1 MGAIKK
7 LVFAGG
13 LVLLSSLSMAAPVA
27 VDPGSTFV
35 LKMVKP
41 IELNASVGSVT
52 SAPTTCSSRTIMW
65 SGSASCSASV
75 PAMSNGS
82 TRTLNDTT
90 GKIGSATVSCNAAS
104 NAITVSGGSSCTDPV
119 AVGNRPCSAQAV
131 NWGACTASAPAR
143 NHGQNSSISDS
154 TAPSTGSATFTCN
167 DSSFVYSSGN
177 CSTAATTCTNKA
189 VNWSVA
195 GNACSALSGVTN
207 DGANKTVSNTASN
220 GNTGNATFTC
230 TASSDT
236 YSLVGSPTCA
246 PPPATACTSQTLG
259 WNVGGTSC
267 SSNSGSVNNGVTT
280 TLASTNGNS
289 GSAQFTCNASTNTFS
304 QTGTPTC
311 AVPPPSSCTSQSKTW
326 GTAPSDCAALT
337 GTTTNGASRTISNTA
352 SNGNSGSAT
361 YVCNAGTNTYTV
373 SGTPTCSQPA
383 PSACTSQTKSWGTAP
398 ANCSAVTGATN
409 NSVSKTVANTLNAN
423 SGSATY
429 VCNAATDTYTVSGT
443 PTCSQPAPTSCTSQT
458 KTWGTA
464 PANCSAATGAT
475 SNSVSKTIS
484 NTLNA
489 NNGSATFVCNASTDT
504 YTVSGTPVCNQPIK
518 KCSNKEVVWSRKG
531 TCRAFTGTPDSGQT
545 VFVEAVKNSGNKWM
559 IGNARFLCNG
569 DSDTYTQV
577 DTDDIFCGE
586 RNHVVS
592 RNIVSTSAEGDVFA
606 SGLCAV
612 YSDQK
617 IRCWGLGA
625 GYKSETNEQ
634 LLGIGYAIV
643 PYRDK
648 MDFVDR
654 VVMSAADARSTCIV
668 NTSGGVKCRGKVYW
682 NSTELIDFTSASG
695 LESGVKKIA
704 MAEETICSIKNDN
717 NLYCMG
723 NGLRGQL
730 GNRSTDDASTAVR
743 ATVITEPVLDVA
755 VGHGYTCVVLSGGKV
770 KCWGEGR
777 NGQLG
782 NNTFSSSLEAVDVVG
797 LSSGAS
803 KIFAAGGNTCVIM
816 TTGAVKCWGVCN
828 MSSCGTGVNGNQ
840 SRPVDVASLPSG
852 VLKVSISR
860 DGNEAC
866 SLMSDGKVKCWGEG
880 SVVNYTGS
888 RSSDANGRARA
899 DPIIGLSG
907 TAVDISNNFGSVMC
921 AVIDDGT
928 AQCWGD
934 DGGQGGIN
942 YGTDRRSQVNVG
954 QVMTPVYQG
963 D

>member
-177 CSTAATTCTNKA
+177 CSTAATTCTNKT
-189 VNWSVA
+189 VNWSVG
-195 GNACSALSGVTN
+195 GNACGALSGVTN

-220 GNTGNATFTC
+220 GNTGNATFSC

-267 SSNSGSVNNGVTT
+267 ASNSGSVNDGVTT

-423 SGSATY
+423 TGSATY
-429 VCNAATDTYTVSGT
+429 TCNAATDTYTVSGT
-443 PTCSQPAPTSCTSQT
+443 PTCS
-458 KTWGTA
+458 A
-464 PANCSAATGAT
+464 PARTTCSARTVTWVGSRGRSCSASYPESGDG
-475 SNSVSKTIS
+475 STIRVDKK
-484 NTLNA
+484 NTFFGSDDMI
-489 NNGSATFVCNASTDT
+489 GSANYTCNASTDT
-504 YTVSGTPVCNQPIK
+504 LSVSDAKCFLDVVRGSSVGGRLDAAGNSSAFESYGWGANKNGELSDGFGTYVDRLFPSHRQYREYGMGGGGGCDFYGFCWGQNATGQL
-518 KCSNKEVVWSRKG
+518 G
-531 TCRAFTGTPDSGQT
+531 TG
-545 VFVEAVKNSGNKWM
+545 
-559 IGNARFLCNG
+559 
-569 DSDTYTQV
+569 
-577 DTDDIFCGE
+577 
-586 RNHVVS
+586 
-592 RNIVSTSAEGDVFA
+592 STSPTKSDKPLAINWTNESGPLARAVMGGGGGCA
-606 SGLCAV
+606 STDTNLKQD
-612 YSDQK
+612 YTSTF
-617 IRCWGLGA
+617 CWGRG
-625 GYKSETNEQ
+625 
-634 LLGIGYAIV
+634 
-643 PYRDK
+643 
-648 MDFVDR
+648 
-654 VVMSAADARSTCIV
+654 
-668 NTSGGVKCRGKVYW
+668 TS
-682 NSTELIDFTSASG
+682 
-695 LESGVKKIA
+695 
-704 MAEETICSIKNDN
+704 
-717 NLYCMG
+717 
-723 NGLRGQL
+723 GQL
-730 GNRSTDDASTAVR
+730 GNGLMTDQLAIQNTGRYMPYLAGGRSHFCGIEDNGTA
-743 ATVITEPVLDVA
+743 
-755 VGHGYTCVVLSGGKV
+755 Y
-770 KCWGEGR
+770 CWGFNG

-782 NNTFSSSLEAVDVVG
+782 DGTRANKSIPTKVNTNLLFIVGSIKSEDDFTCAGVGNADSQDVYCWGAGDRGQIGNATNADSTTPKKVTDGVFLSSLKFQLGSLASGLDVG
-797 LSSGAS
+797 S
-803 KIFAAGGNTCVIM
+803 KHACAIAT
-816 TTGAVKCWGVCN
+816 
-828 MSSCGTGVNGNQ
+828 
-840 SRPVDVASLPSG
+840 
-852 VLKVSISR
+852 
-860 DGNEAC
+860 DGR
-866 SLMSDGKVKCWGEG
+866 L
-880 SVVNYTGS
+880 Y
-888 RSSDANGRARA
+888 
-899 DPIIGLSG
+899 
-907 TAVDISNNFGSVMC
+907 
-921 AVIDDGT
+921 
-928 AQCWGD
+928 CWGD
-934 DGGQGGIN
+934 NTFGQLGNGTFGGSSNVARVVDASAAVGGTNYTWFDVEVGLNHSCGIVSVQNITSSNKYPMSGLVLCWGNNSVGQLGQGDTIN
-942 YGTDRRSQVNVG
+942 RSIPTFV
-954 QVMTPVYQG
+954 
-963 D
+963 DF